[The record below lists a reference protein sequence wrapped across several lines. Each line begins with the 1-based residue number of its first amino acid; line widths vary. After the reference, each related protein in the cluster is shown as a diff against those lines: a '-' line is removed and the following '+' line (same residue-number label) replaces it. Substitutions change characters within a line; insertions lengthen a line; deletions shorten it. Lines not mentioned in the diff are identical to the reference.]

1 MVRLT
6 FILSLMFFSFLS
18 FPLLAQSG
26 SDPYGLML
34 KSLYKNTVPLIQ
46 PAQLFQKLAEGTPLL
61 LLDTRSVKEF
71 RVSHL
76 KGAQLI
82 SYDHFSVDAM
92 SAIPKDREIV
102 VYCSVGYRSERIGEK
117 LQDLGF
123 TNVRNLSGGIFAWT
137 NEGRPVFDGQ
147 NKTNRVHA
155 YSRTWGFWLK
165 NAEKVYD

>member
-6 FILSLMFFSFLS
+6 FLLSLMAFSFLS
-18 FPLLAQSG
+18 FRLLAQSG
-26 SDPYGLML
+26 IDPYGLML

-46 PAQLFQKLAEGTPLL
+46 PAQLSQKLATGTPVL
-61 LLDTRSVKEF
+61 LLDTRSEKEF

-76 KGAQLI
+76 QGAQLV
-82 SYDHFSVDAM
+82 SYDHFSADALA
-92 SAIPKDREIV
+92 AIPKDRAIV

-123 TNVRNLSGGIFAWT
+123 TNVRNLYGGIFAWT
-137 NEGRPVFDGQ
+137 NEKRPVFEGQ